1 MPYAHI
7 QFFSVALRQ
16 FKESSVYFFRRP
28 LWLLCVLFCSLSLIS
43 QALQARPKIGL
54 ALGGGGAKGSAHIGV
69 LKVLE
74 QHKIPVDYIAGTS
87 IGSVVGGLYAMGF
100 SAQSIEKI
108 MLETDWDAGYSD
120 SIPRQA
126 LPWRVKQQTDQ
137 FNIALAVGIHDGTI
151 RMPSGVLNGQT
162 MSELLREAVGIQ
174 PDFTSF
180 DELAVPYR
188 AIATD
193 LASYK
198 AVVLDSGSLIA
209 AMQASS
215 TVPGALAPAY
225 LNDLLLIDG
234 GLTKNIPVDI
244 VREMG
249 ADIVIAVDIGSDL
262 LKREDLKDTFAVLSQ
277 LSAFLTNTNSHAQKD
292 LLNQHDILI
301 RPDIEGLSTTDWGVL
316 SEALKRGTEAANLHL
331 NDLIVF
337 SLDDKDYMQYQ
348 QQRKQRHAD
357 ILARA
362 DKPIQR
368 IELNKKTTLHKNLI
382 LEKLNLNIKEPI
394 DEKILNRAISQL
406 YAIDEFQRVDART
419 YLEGDNAVLAVTPY
433 KKSWGPNYL
442 NLGVGWEDDFSS
454 HSDLNL
460 DIAFTLRE
468 LTHNGGEWRNELTLG
483 ARRAFS
489 SEFYLPLESRRRFY
503 SSSRLNHQAFEWG
516 LLVEDNLLINIE
528 QQAYTLRQGL
538 GFNYT
543 QAGFA
548 EVGLTTEIGHLSNRF
563 FLGDN
568 VKYTARGG
576 YMAFGF
582 DDLDSISFPT
592 QGTYLSIEGYWREE
606 DVDAHPVVERAPGA
620 NKISSVFLDANWKTA
635 FNLGHHT
642 VVVKASYAE
651 AFTPK
656 NNESVYLAHLGG
668 FLNLS
673 GYSRDTLTGSKKAFA
688 ASMYQY
694 DLGRSLLGLN
704 QLPLYL
710 GVSLEAGNVWRHTE
724 TIHGGD
730 FIIAGSA
737 YLGSNTKFGPIALGF
752 GRTNTGEQ
760 SLYFYLGKN
769 F

>member
-1 MPYAHI
+1 M
-7 QFFSVALRQ
+7 
-16 FKESSVYFFRRP
+16 YFFRRP
-28 LWLLCVLFCSLSLIS
+28 LWLLCVFFCSLLLTS
-43 QALQARPKIGL
+43 QTLQARPKIGL

-74 QHKIPVDYIAGTS
+74 QHNIPIDYIAGTS

-108 MLETDWDAGYSD
+108 MLEVEWDTGYSD
-120 SIPRQA
+120 SIPRQD

-137 FNIALAVGIHDGTI
+137 FNIALAVGINDGKI

-162 MSELLREAVGIQ
+162 MSELLRGAVGMQ
-174 PDFTSF
+174 PDFESF
-180 DELAVPYR
+180 DELVVPFR

-198 AVVLDSGSLIA
+198 AVVINSGSLSA

-234 GLTKNIPVDI
+234 GLTKNIPVDV

-262 LKREDLKDTFAVLSQ
+262 RKREDLNGTFAVLGQ

-292 LLNQHDILI
+292 LLNNDDILI

-316 SEALKRGTEAANLHL
+316 NEALSRGTEAASLQL
-331 NDLIVF
+331 ERLAAF
-337 SLDDKDYMQYQ
+337 SLDTNSYAQYQ
-348 QQRKQRHAD
+348 QQRHKKHQN
-357 ILARA
+357 IVARA
-362 DKPIQR
+362 SQPIQR
-368 IELNKKTTLHKNLI
+368 IELNKQTTLHKNLI
-382 LEKLNLNIKEPI
+382 LEKLNLNINEPI
-394 DEKILNRAISQL
+394 DETILNYAIGQL
-406 YAIDEFQRVDART
+406 YSTDEFQRVDART
-419 YLEGDNAVLAVTPY
+419 YLDAGDTVLEVTPHQ
-433 KKSWGPNYL
+433 KSWGPNYL

-454 HSDLNL
+454 NSDLNL
-460 DIAFTLRE
+460 DVAFTLRE
-468 LTHNGGEWRNELTLG
+468 LTRNGGEWRNQLELG

-489 SEFYLPLESRRRFY
+489 SEFYLPLDNRRRFY
-503 SSSRLNHQAFEWG
+503 SSTRLNHQAFEWG
-516 LLVEDNLLINIE
+516 LVVEDNLLISIE

-543 QAGFA
+543 QAGFT

-576 YMAFGF
+576 YMSFGF

-592 QGTYLSIEGYWREE
+592 QGTYLAITSYWREE
-606 DVDAHPVVERAPGA
+606 DVDKHPVVDRAPGTQ
-620 NKISSVFLDANWKTA
+620 KINSVFLDANWKTA

-642 VVVKASYAE
+642 IVVKASYAE
-651 AFTPK
+651 AFTQK

-694 DLGRSLLGLN
+694 DLGRSLLDLE

-724 TIHGGD
+724 TIHGSD

-760 SLYFYLGKN
+760 SLYFYLGKS

>member
-1 MPYAHI
+1 M
-7 QFFSVALRQ
+7 
-16 FKESSVYFFRRP
+16 YFFRRP
-28 LWLLCVLFCSLSLIS
+28 LWLLCVFFCSLLLTS
-43 QALQARPKIGL
+43 QTLQARPKIGL

-74 QHKIPVDYIAGTS
+74 QHNIPIDYIAGTS

-108 MLETDWDAGYSD
+108 MLEVEWDTGYSD
-120 SIPRQA
+120 SIPRQD

-137 FNIALAVGIHDGTI
+137 FNIALAVGINDGKI

-162 MSELLREAVGIQ
+162 MSELLRGAIGMQ
-174 PDFTSF
+174 PDFESF
-180 DELAVPYR
+180 DELVVPFR

-198 AVVLDSGSLIA
+198 AVVINSGSLSA

-234 GLTKNIPVDI
+234 GLTKNIPVDV

-262 LKREDLKDTFAVLSQ
+262 RKREDLNGTFAVLGQ

-292 LLNQHDILI
+292 LLNNDDILI

-316 SEALKRGTEAANLHL
+316 NEALSRGTEAASLQL
-331 NDLIVF
+331 ERLVAF
-337 SLDDKDYMQYQ
+337 SLDTNSYAQYQ
-348 QQRKQRHAD
+348 QQRHKKHQN
-357 ILARA
+357 IVARA
-362 DKPIQR
+362 SQPIQR
-368 IELNKKTTLHKNLI
+368 IELNKQTTLHKNLI
-382 LEKLNLNIKEPI
+382 LEKLNLNINEPI
-394 DEKILNRAISQL
+394 DETILNYAIGQL
-406 YAIDEFQRVDART
+406 YSTDEFQRVDART
-419 YLEGDNAVLAVTPY
+419 YLDAGDTVLEVTPHQ
-433 KKSWGPNYL
+433 KSWGPNYL

-454 HSDLNL
+454 NSDLNL
-460 DIAFTLRE
+460 DVAFTLRE
-468 LTHNGGEWRNELTLG
+468 LTRNGGEWRNQLELG

-489 SEFYLPLESRRRFY
+489 SEFYLPLDNRRRFY
-503 SSSRLNHQAFEWG
+503 SSTRLNHQAFEWG
-516 LLVEDNLLINIE
+516 LVVEDNLLISIE

-543 QAGFA
+543 QAGFT

-576 YMAFGF
+576 YMSFGF

-592 QGTYLSIEGYWREE
+592 QGTYLAITSYWREE
-606 DVDAHPVVERAPGA
+606 DVDKHPVVDRAPGTQ
-620 NKISSVFLDANWKTA
+620 KINSVFLDTNWKTA

-642 VVVKASYAE
+642 IVVKASYAE
-651 AFTPK
+651 AFTQK

-694 DLGRSLLGLN
+694 DLGRSLLDLE

-724 TIHGGD
+724 TIHGSD

-760 SLYFYLGKN
+760 SLYFYLGKS

>member
-1 MPYAHI
+1 MY
-7 QFFSVALRQ
+7 S
-16 FKESSVYFFRRP
+16 FRRP
-28 LWLLCVLFCSLSLIS
+28 LWLLCVFFCSLLLTS
-43 QALQARPKIGL
+43 QTLQARPKIGL

-74 QHKIPVDYIAGTS
+74 QHNIPIDYIAGTS

-108 MLETDWDAGYSD
+108 MLEVEWDTGYSD
-120 SIPRQA
+120 SIPRQD

-137 FNIALAVGIHDGTI
+137 FNIALAVGINAGKI

-162 MSELLREAVGIQ
+162 MSELLRGAVGMQ
-174 PDFTSF
+174 PDFESF
-180 DELAVPYR
+180 DELAVPFR

-198 AVVLDSGSLIA
+198 AVVINSGSLSA

-234 GLTKNIPVDI
+234 GLTKNIPVDV

-262 LKREDLKDTFAVLSQ
+262 RKREDLNGTFAVLGQ
-277 LSAFLTNTNSHAQKD
+277 LSAFLTSTNSHAQKD
-292 LLNQHDILI
+292 LLSNDDILI

-316 SEALKRGTEAANLHL
+316 TEALSRGTEAASLQL
-331 NDLIVF
+331 ERLAAF
-337 SLDDKDYMQYQ
+337 SLDTNSYAQYQ
-348 QQRKQRHAD
+348 QQRHKKHQN
-357 ILARA
+357 IVARA
-362 DKPIQR
+362 SQPIQR
-368 IELNKKTTLHKNLI
+368 IELNKQTTLHKNLI
-382 LEKLNLNIKEPI
+382 LEKLKLNINEPI
-394 DEKILNRAISQL
+394 DETILNYAIGQL
-406 YAIDEFQRVDART
+406 YSTDEFQRVDART
-419 YLEGDNAVLAVTPY
+419 YLDGGDTVLEVTPH

-454 HSDLNL
+454 NSDLNL
-460 DIAFTLRE
+460 DVAFTLRE
-468 LTHNGGEWRNELTLG
+468 LTRNGGEWRNQLELG

-489 SEFYLPLESRRRFY
+489 SEFYLPLDNRRRFY

-516 LLVEDNLLINIE
+516 LVVENNLLISIE

-543 QAGFA
+543 QAGFT

-576 YMAFGF
+576 YMSFGF

-592 QGTYLSIEGYWREE
+592 QGTYLAITSYWREE
-606 DVDAHPVVERAPGA
+606 DVDKHPVVDRAPGA
-620 NKISSVFLDANWKTA
+620 QKINSVFLDTNWKTA

-642 VVVKASYAE
+642 IVVKASYAE
-651 AFTPK
+651 AFTQK

-694 DLGRSLLGLN
+694 DLGRSLLDLE

-724 TIHGGD
+724 TIHSSD

-760 SLYFYLGKN
+760 SLYFYLGKS